1 MRYWKTLAASVY
13 NWWVEEV
20 SSGQEIAWEKKI
32 AWRWNIG
39 MVIEWE
45 GSIFPC

>member
-20 SSGQEIAWEKKI
+20 SSGQKIAWEKI
-32 AWRWNIG
+32 LHGDGILGWLFNGRG
-39 MVIEWE
+39 V
-45 GSIFPC
+45 